1 MMADK
6 KVISIRFHNS
16 SDEDM
21 ELYGKLENEAL
32 NGGSLASV
40 AKARIKSSY
49 ENATDSDLKEQI
61 VEIIQDEMQK
71 SSMKIVG
78 ALLAGVNG
86 GISTEYIVESQ
97 IESNSQLPEQSA
109 DLPSGALDF
118 LG

>member
-1 MMADK
+1 MADK

-21 ELYGKLENEAL
+21 ELYEKLENEAL

-40 AKARIKSSY
+40 AKARIKLSY

-61 VEIIQDEMQK
+61 VEIIQEEMQK

-86 GISTEYIVESQ
+86 GVSTENIAESQ
-97 IESNSQLPEQSA
+97 SDRDTQLPEQSA